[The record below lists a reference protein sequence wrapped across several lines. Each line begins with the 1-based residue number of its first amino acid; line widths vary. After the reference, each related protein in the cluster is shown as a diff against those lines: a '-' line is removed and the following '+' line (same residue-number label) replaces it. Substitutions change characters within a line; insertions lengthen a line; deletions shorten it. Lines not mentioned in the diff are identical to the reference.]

1 MSRDL
6 SKYIGMEFK
15 PFAFE
20 IERGKIREFAMAI
33 GDENE
38 LYVNQAAA
46 RDAGLP
52 DVTVPPTFG
61 TVMNLWGDMDFE
73 QLCAVLEMD
82 SLKVLHGEME
92 YEYFGLIHP
101 GDTLSVTT
109 VVASARSKSSS
120 SGGMNLFKLESTYV
134 NQRGETVLIGRSTVI
149 EQH

>member
-6 SKYIGMEFK
+6 SKYIGMEFET
-15 PFAFE
+15 FAFE
-20 IERGKIREFAMAI
+20 IERGKIREFAMSI
-33 GDENE
+33 GDENK
-38 LYVNQAAA
+38 LYVDQAAA

-52 DVTVPPTFG
+52 E
-61 TVMNLWGDMDFE
+61 VMNLWGGADFE

-82 SLKVLHGEME
+82 PLKVLHGEME

-109 VVASARSKSSS
+109 SVESARSKSTS